1 MVIDAGS
8 NSGSNSANMPPT
20 GMTPKELS
28 DNDDLA
34 TALVLDPI
42 LGFQSHKMNCRF
54 RALRPINSNAIREI
68 IEEFIKTQN
77 YQETY
82 DKLMKG
88 DWIARSIT
96 NRSKVAHK
104 RLQGH
109 IYRYLRVFDRES
121 GFVIEPC
128 FRYSLE
134 DQKGAKISATK
145 KWFKNEKIEYLVGC
159 IAELSEA
166 EEQALLRP
174 GKNDFSVMYS
184 CRKNC
189 AQLWLGPAAYINHDC
204 RANCKF
210 VATGRDTACVK
221 VLRDIEIGEEIT
233 CFYGED
239 FFGDNNRYCEC
250 ETCER
255 RGTGAYAKD
264 KQGEEVSPGGYRLRE
279 TDNRINRF
287 KSNTGN
293 NGTNGTNNGGLKV
306 TTSTE
311 VQLTPLTLKEL
322 RQKGLT
328 KYDAEM
334 IIAQH
339 PNLSIHDV
347 SSTTTPTT
355 RHATRKNSRV
365 NSTGSNTSTCSSNT
379 NESNTILHTRKSK
392 RLTTTQESTKN
403 PTRKRRRRGRS
414 PPVAQPPTKLQTTR
428 STVLTPSKLDS
439 VVANRN
445 SSNSSLSDLS
455 TAAVIASSMHSNDDL
470 SVSSVSSISSSS
482 GIGSMVQEQLPN
494 KPEERKKPYP
504 LRSSQQKSTDLASSP
519 SNDLFKSRENL
530 TEKLHEIQDS
540 TETTGERQR
549 RRKPL
554 RTTRYSPSDPKTV
567 SMSPS
572 SQLFTFQQQKFNLQK
587 LQNGNL
593 FAKLN
598 NSSATSTGTTTTTTH
613 DPYSID
619 HLDDDDDEILK
630 SSPSASRKRKSVSES
645 ESSSS
650 WENKLPDS
658 NSMTFINDE
667 TDGSNASVTGDKPL
681 LKTPERRLKLTLR
694 MKRSPIIDELI
705 ESGTNLSDESSGS
718 NYEPEYEVL
727 RVEGVDNDDDD
738 LSDGRSEESSGKRKK
753 SRHKSKDHHRHH
765 HHHHRHKEKH
775 LQHNTCYY
783 NASGGG
789 DGELS
794 PVSRR
799 SPHQNTAFVNAAQAK
814 PTQMKRLRLIFG
826 NEQLC
831 RTINIP
837 SSDQSLGELSSPTTN
852 SSAAAALATA
862 IKPEIPTN

>member
-1 MVIDAGS
+1 M
-8 NSGSNSANMPPT
+8 
-20 GMTPKELS
+20 
-28 DNDDLA
+28 
-34 TALVLDPI
+34 
-42 LGFQSHKMNCRF
+42 
-54 RALRPINSNAIREI
+54 
-68 IEEFIKTQN
+68 
-77 YQETY
+77 
-82 DKLMKG
+82 
-88 DWIARSIT
+88 
-96 NRSKVAHK
+96 
-104 RLQGH
+104 
-109 IYRYLRVFDRES
+109 RVFDRES

-145 KWFKNEKIEYLVGC
+145 KWLKNEKIEYLVGC

-166 EEQALLRP
+166 EETALLRP

-239 FFGDNNRYCEC
+239 FFGDGNRYCEC

-264 KQGEEVSPGGYRLRE
+264 KQGEELSPGGYRLRE
-279 TDNRINRF
+279 TDNRINRL
-287 KSNTGN
+287 KSNA
-293 NGTNGTNNGGLKV
+293 TNGTHMKV
-306 TTSTE
+306 STPQE
-311 VQLTPLTLKEL
+311 VLTPLTLKEL

-347 SSTTTPTT
+347 SLERSGSVG
-355 RHATRKNSRV
+355 RQHNHATRKNSRV
-365 NSTGSNTSTCSSNT
+365 NSTGSNISSCSSSN
-379 NESNTILHTRKSK
+379 NESNVILNTTRKST
-392 RLTTTQESTKN
+392 RVTRDSSQSINARKN
-403 PTRKRRRRGRS
+403 LKRRRSNDGPVQTPPIRS
-414 PPVAQPPTKLQTTR
+414 SL
-428 STVLTPSKLDS
+428 LTPSKLDT
-439 VVANRN
+439 VVAHHHA

-455 TAAVIASSMHSNDDL
+455 TAAMIASSVHSNDEL

-482 GIGSMVQEQLPN
+482 GIGSLEQELPKTDN
-494 KPEERKKPYP
+494 RKHYP
-504 LRSSQQKSTDLASSP
+504 LRNQQQTKMTSDTPSP
-519 SNDLFKSRENL
+519 DHTNNLFKCRENL
-530 TEKLHEIQDS
+530 TEKLHEIQQKQGDEM
-540 TETTGERQR
+540 TNETRR

-554 RTTRYSPSDPKTV
+554 RTTRYSPSDQKTV
-567 SMSPS
+567 TMSPS

-587 LQNGNL
+587 IHPNGTTL
-593 FAKLN
+593 YAKLN
-598 NSSATSTGTTTTTTH
+598 SSPTIIHH
-613 DPYSID
+613 DPYSIE
-619 HLDDDDDEILK
+619 HLDDDDDGVVLESGGHLLK
-630 SSPSASRKRKSVSES
+630 TRTRTSPLSVTSVNSSRKRKSVSES

-650 WENKLPDS
+650 WENKLPDA
-658 NSMTFINDE
+658 MTFINDE
-667 TDGSNASVTGDKPL
+667 SESNGSKSTNGC

-727 RVEGVDNDDDD
+727 RVEGVEDAD
-738 LSDGRSEESSGKRKK
+738 LSDSVSGESSSTKRKK
-753 SRHKSKDHHRHH
+753 RHKSKDRRHRN
-765 HHHHRHKEKH
+765 KEKH
-775 LQHNTCYY
+775 LQQTACYY
-783 NASGGG
+783 NPINGLTSGR
-789 DGELS
+789 DS
-794 PVSRR
+794 PLSRR
-799 SPHQNTAFVNAAQAK
+799 SPSDVAFSSTRHQQ

-837 SSDQSLGELSSPTTN
+837 SSDQSLGDMTRASSSPT
-852 SSAAAALATA
+852 AAATVALAA
-862 IKPEIPTN
+862 SIAPINNNEIPTN